1 MISNI
6 NKTDCSACGACIS
19 RCPKHCISF
28 LQDKE
33 GFFYPSVNTTECI
46 NCGIC
51 DKVCQIINP
60 YESRTPN
67 LVFASI
73 NNNEEVRLKSSS
85 GGFFSLLSEYIIEKE
100 NGVVFGARYDTD
112 WQVVLDYT
120 ETVDGLVL
128 FRGSKYVQ
136 ARTANA
142 FIDCESFLKKGRKVL
157 FSGSPCQISGLK
169 HFLRKDYA
177 NLVTVDFACHGVPSP
192 KVWGKYIET
201 VKANTR
207 KSIDDKNSVPQSQ
220 ENLPV
225 ITEIN
230 FRDKR
235 VGWKKYSFTLTYDEA
250 SAEGEIHSVSRSC
263 IHPENTYMRAFLS
276 EMILRPSC
284 YHCKVRNFKSHSDIT
299 IADYWGINWISSEMD
314 DDKGTSLVIIHNA
327 DLLDVFR
334 KLNQKYRETRYT
346 DALQFNQALISDP
359 KPWYN
364 RAEFFKELD
373 DTDDVIL
380 LIKEK
385 LKPTLCMFLTKQ
397 VNRYKLKLRRCVGR
411 ILKNGII
418 VK

>member
-60 YESRTPN
+60 YEPRTPS
-67 LVFASI
+67 LVFAAI
-73 NNNEEVRLKSSS
+73 NNNEEIRLKSSS
-85 GGFFSLLSEYIIEKE
+85 GGIFSLLSEFIIEKE
-100 NGVVFGARYDTD
+100 NGVVFGARYDSD

-120 ETVDGLVL
+120 ETVDGLEL

-136 ARTANA
+136 ARVEKA

-192 KVWGKYIET
+192 KVWSKYIET
-201 VKANTR
+201 IKENAR
-207 KSIDDKNSVPQSQ
+207 KGIDGKNSVSQS
-220 ENLPV
+220 LKDYPV
-225 ITEIN
+225 LTGIN

-235 VGWKKYSFTLTYDEA
+235 VGWKKYSFTLTLAGA
-250 SAEGEIHSVSRSC
+250 SEEGEKNTVSRSC
-263 IHPENTYMRAFLS
+263 IHSENTYMRAFLS

-299 IADYWGINWISSEMD
+299 IADYWGINWISSDMD
-314 DDKGTSLVIIHNA
+314 DDKGTSLVIIHND

-334 KLNQKYRETRYT
+334 KLNQKYRETKYT
-346 DALQFNQALISDP
+346 DALRFNQALISDP

-364 RAEFFKELD
+364 RAVFFKELD
-373 DTDDVIL
+373 DTEDVVL

-397 VNRYKLKLRRCVGR
+397 VNRYKLTLRRSLGR
-411 ILKNGII
+411 ILKNGIK